1 MKGLKSAMAEMNE
14 RDIKRDIVGTLMIVK
29 NTLGFI
35 RSVHDYDADGIYI
48 RYLDVADNN
57 IKECKFS
64 LNTVKPINGRI
75 GMVND
80 GNGGVYYIIRN
91 PGRKMSIGMNWGNAS
106 ITTVTQYTS
115 EYDMEDIR
123 NFRNAGWIEAFNGTY
138 PTLSK
143 ALGIAKKN
151 NSGCA
156 FDKQFA
162 VDSGGIIYY
171 KNKGM
176 VGQLIGKYKTVKNI
190 SWFPGNEHL
199 AIILE
204 NDYEKTVRTFQI

>member
-1 MKGLKSAMAEMNE
+1 MAEMNV
-14 RDIKRDIVGTLMIVK
+14 RDIRRDIVGTLMNVK
-29 NTLGFI
+29 DTLGFV
-35 RSVHDYDADGIYI
+35 RSVHDYDDDGINI
-48 RYLDVADNN
+48 RYLDVADNR

-64 LNTVKPINGRI
+64 LDTIKPINGRI

-80 GNGGVYYIIRN
+80 GTGGVYYIVRN
-91 PGRKMSIGMNWGNAS
+91 PSRKMYIGINWLNS
-106 ITTVTQYTS
+106 SLTSVTRCTS
-115 EYDMEDIR
+115 EYDLEDIR
-123 NFRNAGWIEAFNGTY
+123 NFRNPGWIEAFKGTY

-143 ALGIAKKN
+143 AFGIAKKN

-162 VDSGGIIYY
+162 VDSEGHIYY
-171 KNKGM
+171 KNKGI
-176 VGQLIGKYKTVKNI
+176 VGKLTGKYKTVKNI

-204 NDYEKTVRTFQI
+204 NDYEKTVRTFQN

>member
-1 MKGLKSAMAEMNE
+1 MAEMNV
-14 RDIKRDIVGTLMIVK
+14 RDIKRDIVGTLMNVK
-29 NTLGFI
+29 DTLGFI
-35 RSVHDYDADGIYI
+35 RAVHDYDADGINI
-48 RYLDVADNN
+48 RYLDLADNS

-64 LNTVKPINGRI
+64 LDTIKPINGRI

-80 GNGGVYYIIRN
+80 GNGGVYYIVRN
-91 PGRKMSIGMNWGNAS
+91 PSRKMYIGMNWHNAS
-106 ITTVTQYTS
+106 LTPVTRYTS

-123 NFRNAGWIEAFNGTY
+123 NFRNAGWIEAFKGTY

-143 ALGIAKKN
+143 AFGIAKKN

-162 VDSGGIIYY
+162 VDSEGHIYY
-171 KNKGM
+171 KNQGI
-176 VGQLIGKYKTVKNI
+176 VGKLTGKYKTVKNI
-190 SWFPGNEHL
+190 SWLPGNEHL

-204 NDYEKTVRTFQI
+204 NDYEKTVRTFQN